1 MHVTLF
7 NLYEDLDAVLQCPI
21 QIVECESLA
30 IMETWDAKPGRVGG
44 LVCGAVSDIQ
54 GKSELQS

>member
-7 NLYEDLDAVLQCPI
+7 NLYEDLSSVLQCPI

-30 IMETWDAKPGRVGG
+30 IMGTWDAKPGHVVA
-44 LVCGAVSDIQ
+44 LYI
-54 GKSELQS
+54 ELSQI